1 MCAETS
7 TATVVAEQI
16 ATLSQEEIDSM
27 DNDTLIR
34 LYKETG
40 DE

>member
-7 TATVVAEQI
+7 TATAVAEQTP
-16 ATLSQEEIDSM
+16 ALSQEEIDSL

-34 LYKETG
+34 L
-40 DE
+40 